1 MCVLFDIM
9 RDLLVEGMYVRKA
22 FLVSLLLALLFC
34 TSFGVTNLYLATGG
48 TSGTYYPFGGVIA
61 QVVGQ
66 RFPDI
71 RIRVQSTGA
80 SAANIRLIASKEVDI
95 AIVQNDV
102 MHYAYTGTVLFK
114 AGAITDFL
122 TLFTAYTEVC
132 QVVTRADSGIK
143 SIADLKGKRIS
154 VGDAGSGVEANSIQ
168 ILEAYGIT
176 FKDISV
182 QYLSFA
188 DSAAALKDRKIDA
201 FFTTAGIPTTA
212 IVELSSTNPITILPV
227 EPEVAE
233 ELIKNYPFYV
243 KFVIP
248 PDTYKGVTEPVNTVA
263 VKATFIVRKD
273 LPEDIAYN
281 IVKGIFEGREDII
294 AGHAKGRELD
304 INLAVTGV
312 SVPFHPG
319 AEMYFRELAVIQ

>member
-1 MCVLFDIM
+1 LVGTEK
-9 RDLLVEGMYVRKA
+9 DLLLEAIHVSKKG
-22 FLVSLLLALLFC
+22 FLVLGLLLLLFC
-34 TSFGVTNLYLATGG
+34 TSLGVTNLYLATGG

-61 QVVGQ
+61 QVIGQ

-80 SAANIRLIASKEVDI
+80 SAANIRLISSKEVDI

-114 AGAITDFL
+114 TGNITNFS

-132 QVVTRADSGIK
+132 QVVTRADSGIN
-143 SIADLKGKRIS
+143 SIADLKGKRVS
-154 VGDAGSGVEANSIQ
+154 VGDAGSGVEANTIQ
-168 ILEAYGIT
+168 ILEAYGIS

-212 IVELSSTNPITILPV
+212 IVELSSTNPIKLLSID
-227 EPEVAE
+227 PEIVKTLE
-233 ELIKNYPFYV
+233 SSYPFYV
-243 KFVIP
+243 GFVIP
-248 PDTYKGVTEPVNTVA
+248 ENTYKGVTEPVQTVA
-263 VKATFIVRKD
+263 VKATFIVRSD
-273 LPEDIAYN
+273 LDEDIAYKL
-281 IVKGIFEGREDII
+281 VKAVFEGKEEIA
-294 AGHAKGRELD
+294 AGHAKGKELD
-304 INLAVTGV
+304 VNEAVKGV
-312 SVPFHPG
+312 SVPFHKG
-319 AEMYFRELAVIQ
+319 AEKYFKEIGVIQ

>member
-1 MCVLFDIM
+1 M

-143 SIADLKGKRIS
+143 SIADLKGKRVS

-212 IVELSSTNPITILPV
+212 IVELSSTNPITLLPV
-227 EPEVAE
+227 EPEVAA
-233 ELIKNYPFYV
+233 ELIKTYPFYV
-243 KFVIP
+243 NFVIP
-248 PDTYKGVTEPVNTVA
+248 ADTYKGVTEPVNTVA

-273 LPEDIAYN
+273 LPDDIAYSL
-281 IVKGIFEGREDII
+281 VKGVFEGREDII

-319 AEMYFRELAVIQ
+319 AERYFRELGVIQ

>member
-1 MCVLFDIM
+1 MVGIKKDLPLEGIYM
-9 RDLLVEGMYVRKA
+9 RRKA
-22 FLVSLLLALLFC
+22 FLVLTLLTLLVC
-34 TSFGVTNLYLATGG
+34 TGLGVTNLYLATGG

-80 SAANIRLIASKEVDI
+80 SAANIRLISSKEVDI

-114 AGAITDFL
+114 AGSITDFS

-143 SIADLKGKRIS
+143 SIADLKNKKVS

-176 FKDISV
+176 YKDISV
-182 QYLSFA
+182 QYLSFS

-212 IVELSSTNPITILPV
+212 IVELSSTNPITLLPID
-227 EPEVAE
+227 PEVVKT
-233 ELIKNYPFYV
+233 LTTNYPFYV
-243 KFVIP
+243 SYVIP
-248 PDTYKGVTEPVNTVA
+248 VDTYKGVTEPVQTVA
-263 VKATFIVRKD
+263 VKATFIVRAD
-273 LPEDIAYN
+273 LPEDIAYQL
-281 IVKGIFEGREDII
+281 VKAIFEGKDEIA
-294 AGHAKGRELD
+294 AGHAKGKELN
-304 INLAVTGV
+304 INEAVKGV
-312 SVPFHPG
+312 SVPFHKG
-319 AEMYFRELAVIQ
+319 AVRYFREVGVIQ